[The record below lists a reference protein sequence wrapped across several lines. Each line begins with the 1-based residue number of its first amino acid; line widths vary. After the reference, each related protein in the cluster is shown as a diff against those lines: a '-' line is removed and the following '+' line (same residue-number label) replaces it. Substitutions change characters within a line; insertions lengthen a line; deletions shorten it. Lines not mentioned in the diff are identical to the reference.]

1 MKSKNPFIKFIFS
14 FRMVALLV
22 LIAAAAY
29 VGWWY
34 FGSKKEDIKYK
45 TTEVMRSD
53 IRSVISATGTIQAY
67 NDTID
72 VGTQISGKIAKL
84 YVDYNSVVR
93 KGQLIA
99 KIDSSQ
105 QVTDVNQAAATLASA
120 QADLQSNL
128 ALLDKAQKDYARTKE
143 LSKRDLIARSEV
155 DSGISS
161 VSTARASVA
170 ASRAKIAQYSA
181 ALQNKRITLAY
192 TNIYSPVDGV
202 VIAKNVEE
210 GQTVAASYSTPS
222 IVEIARDLTKM
233 QVKIN
238 VDEADI
244 GGVKDGQVAEFTV
257 DSYPNVK
264 YKGYVKQI
272 RLAPSST
279 DNVVTYSVIAVVDNK
294 DKTLLPGMSANVS
307 LILKECPDTLVVPNS
322 AFRFRPVVQT
332 QSKDD
337 GGAPGMMRRKQNIAA
352 VRKPTVYV
360 IENGKP
366 VKRNVEKGVTDGEFT
381 QILSG
386 VKEGERVI
394 TGIDLKKDNTANA
407 SS

>member
-1 MKSKNPFIKFIFS
+1 
-14 FRMVALLV
+14 
-22 LIAAAAY
+22 
-29 VGWWY
+29 
-34 FGSKKEDIKYK
+34 
-45 TTEVMRSD
+45 
-53 IRSVISATGTIQAY
+53 
-67 NDTID
+67 
-72 VGTQISGKIAKL
+72 
-84 YVDYNSVVR
+84 
-93 KGQLIA
+93 
-99 KIDSSQ
+99 
-105 QVTDVNQAAATLASA
+105 
-120 QADLQSNL
+120 
-128 ALLDKAQKDYARTKE
+128 
-143 LSKRDLIARSEV
+143 
-155 DSGISS
+155 
-161 VSTARASVA
+161 
-170 ASRAKIAQYSA
+170 
-181 ALQNKRITLAY
+181 
-192 TNIYSPVDGV
+192 
-202 VIAKNVEE
+202 
-210 GQTVAASYSTPS
+210 
-222 IVEIARDLTKM
+222 M